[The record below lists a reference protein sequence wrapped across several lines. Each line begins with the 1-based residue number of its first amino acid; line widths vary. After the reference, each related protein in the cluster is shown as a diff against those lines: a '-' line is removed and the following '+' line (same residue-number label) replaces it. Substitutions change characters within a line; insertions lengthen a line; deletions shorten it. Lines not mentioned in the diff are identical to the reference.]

1 MAKLIQQVRKNSS
14 GETPRYR
21 VWNAINPPGNKDWCG
36 LYTHCS
42 RMDYYSVENPE
53 EAYRLIKELIQEQL
67 QDSEIFANALGW
79 KNWKRVNISSGIHT
93 SMVRTFGTPK
103 NTAS

>member
-21 VWNAINPPGNKDWCG
+21 VWNAINPPGNKDWCC

-42 RMDYYSVENPE
+42 RMHYYSVENPE

-67 QDSEIFANALGW
+67 QDPEIFANA
-79 KNWKRVNISSGIHT
+79 
-93 SMVRTFGTPK
+93 FGLEELEEGEYFEWYSEIDGEDIR
-103 NTAS
+103 NTEEYS

>member
-67 QDSEIFANALGW
+67 QDSEIFANA
-79 KNWKRVNISSGIHT
+79 
-93 SMVRTFGTPK
+93 FGLEELEEGEYFEWYSYIDGEDIR
-103 NTAS
+103 NTEEYS

>member
-21 VWNAINPPGNKDWCG
+21 VWNAINPPGN
-36 LYTHCS
+36 
-42 RMDYYSVENPE
+42 MDYYSVENPE

-67 QDSEIFANALGW
+67 QDPEIFANA
-79 KNWKRVNISSGIHT
+79 
-93 SMVRTFGTPK
+93 FGLEELEEGEYFEWYSEIDGEDIR
-103 NTAS
+103 NTEEYS